1 MGEWRGG
8 EGEGPGTVWV
18 SGEVVVGGGN
28 SGDCGYGYIQ
38 VQSVA
43 LYHHGNLEHDTAD
56 YEKYCSVS
64 KTFDLS
70 VCEQLVAVFGPSPV
84 SPLSSAQ
91 PPPPPILSL
100 AMEVQLDQAHST
112 KVT

>member
-1 MGEWRGG
+1 M
-8 EGEGPGTVWV
+8 
-18 SGEVVVGGGN
+18 GGGGRNN
-28 SGDCGYGYIQ
+28 SDCMVYIQ

-43 LYHHGNLEHDTAD
+43 LYHHGNLDTAD

-70 VCEQLVAVFGPSPV
+70 VCEQLVAVFGPCPV
-84 SPLSSAQ
+84 SPPS
-91 PPPPPILSL
+91 PPPPILSL

-112 KVT
+112 KVTQYSVYVCMYVIMCHSD